1 MLLRTAE
8 RFRSEGLTFNMTP
21 VIDIVFLLIVFF
33 VVVFQFIGTED
44 TKVQLPADCNF
55 AESLGENRPLPATI
69 TASMT
74 NQGRINFSVGTEKIQ
89 AADKHKLMQMMQ
101 KSLDESLR
109 KLPES
114 QRVVV
119 LRIDKNISF
128 ADAQY
133 ALAAAA
139 ESSANRLKL
148 ATLAEINQDK
158 D

>member
-8 RFRSEGLTFNMTP
+8 RFRSEGLSFNMTP
-21 VIDIVFLLIVFF
+21 VIDVVFLLIVFF

-44 TKVQLPADCNF
+44 SKVLLPSNCSF
-55 AESLGENRPLPATI
+55 AESINENRPLPATI

-74 NQGRINFSVGTEKIQ
+74 NEGQVSFSVGPEKIQ
-89 AADKHKLMQMMQ
+89 AAGKPELMKLMK
-101 KSLDESLR
+101 KSLDELLR

-119 LRIDKNISF
+119 LRIDKNVSF
-128 ADAQY
+128 AYAQY

-139 ESSANRLKL
+139 ESSANRLRL
-148 ATLAEINQDK
+148 ATLADTSPDK

>member
-1 MLLRTAE
+1 MLLRIAE
-8 RFRSEGLTFNMTP
+8 RFRSEGFSFNMTP

-44 TKVQLPADCNF
+44 IKVQLPAECSF
-55 AESLGENRPLPATI
+55 AESIDENRPLPATI
-69 TASMT
+69 TASIT
-74 NQGRINFSVGTEKIQ
+74 DQGGITFSVGPEKIR
-89 AADKHKLMQMMQ
+89 AADKHKLMKLMQ
-101 KSLDESLR
+101 TSLDERLR

-139 ESSANRLKL
+139 ESSANRLRL
-148 ATLAEINQDK
+148 ATLADVTEKKN
-158 D
+158 